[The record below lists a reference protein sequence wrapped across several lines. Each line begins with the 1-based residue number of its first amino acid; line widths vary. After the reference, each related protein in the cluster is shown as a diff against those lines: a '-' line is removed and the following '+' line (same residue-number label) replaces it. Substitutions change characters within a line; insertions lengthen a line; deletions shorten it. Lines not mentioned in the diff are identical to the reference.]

1 VVPRDLLGDKD
12 RLKQVIVNLIMNSI
26 EATYQGSIEM
36 DLKYNYFKQK
46 IKFTIKDTGVGIK
59 DHQLNQINNIF
70 D

>member
-1 VVPRDLLGDKD
+1 MVPRDLLGDKD

-26 EATYQGSIEM
+26 EATYKGTIEI
-36 DLKYNYFKQK
+36 DFEYNFFKQQ
-46 IKFTIKDTGVGIK
+46 IRFTLKDTGVGIK